1 VGIAGKGYSW
11 HMAVVK
17 IAYADEI
24 AGGKNSQ
31 DWVLLLTHWDY
42 SYVLMNH
49 QADVD
54 SFVTRGNCSPEN

>member
-1 VGIAGKGYSW
+1 
-11 HMAVVK
+11 MAVVK